1 MLRINPVITSTCLA
15 FILASIGAVRGQGV
29 EDFADQWH
37 QWRGPEANGVSKTAK
52 PPIEWSDTK
61 NIRWKVSIEGQGN
74 STPIVWKDQVFV
86 LTAINTGEVDPNLPK
101 PEDQPKRVFGITYP
115 NTTYQMAVISLDRE
129 TGKEN
134 WRRIAT

>member
-1 MLRINPVITSTCLA
+1 MLRINPVITWTCLA

-61 NIRWKVSIEGQGN
+61 NIRWKV
-74 STPIVWKDQVFV
+74 
-86 LTAINTGEVDPNLPK
+86 
-101 PEDQPKRVFGITYP
+101 
-115 NTTYQMAVISLDRE
+115 
-129 TGKEN
+129 
-134 WRRIAT
+134 